1 MSDGVGKLRNIPSI
15 VPEVAGQHGRPARKP
30 SEVFLTVEAAAEL
43 MRCSRPYVAMLIDNK
58 KFAGASVTEDGH
70 RLVPESAVRA
80 WIKERDAGSQEPD
93 HHAVAQANGMY
104 DIPEAAFIQ
113 ANKRRRS

>member
-15 VPEVAGQHGRPARKP
+15 VPEVAGQQSSPARTS
-30 SEVFLTVEAAAEL
+30 SEAFLTVEAAAEL
-43 MRCSRPYVAMLIDNK
+43 MRCSRPYVTMLIDNK
-58 KFAGASVTEDGH
+58 KFAGESLTGEGC

-80 WIKERDAGSQEPD
+80 WIKEREAGSQEPD
-93 HHAVAQANGMY
+93 YHAVAEANGMY
-104 DIPEAAFIQ
+104 DIPETAFIQ